1 MGYMKIKLDVIDPN
15 EEVPDWD
22 LSFKRTNP
30 CSQPSSNEMNN
41 LDKANKRQ
49 AEESPEQQKKLKRK
63 KFVPEWQ
70 IGEFLW
76 MFLEGTKT
84 VPEYD
89 AENLD
94 LETESIASNDTQ
106 EEAAENT
113 PEATEAEENLDIK

>member
-1 MGYMKIKLDVIDPN
+1 MG
-15 EEVPDWD
+15 D

-30 CSQPSSNEMNN
+30 CSQSSSNEMNN

-49 AEESPEQQKKLKRK
+49 AGESPEQQKKLKRK

-84 VPEYD
+84 APDYEEVNID
-89 AENLD
+89 DEN
-94 LETESIASNDTQ
+94 
-106 EEAAENT
+106 EATENT
-113 PEATEAEENLDIK
+113 PTQDKTDLIQPESVEIEENFDLK